1 MKSKNACDLMRQN
14 RAMPFHVAVVT
25 KLATEEN
32 MGRLV
37 K

>member
-14 RAMPFHVAVVT
+14 RAMLSYVAVVT

-37 K
+37 E